1 MQLKPKDLFIIKE
14 IRISIGYFFVLIKL
28 DLIQII

>member
-1 MQLKPKDLFIIKE
+1 MQLKQKNLFIIKE
-14 IRISIGYFFVLIKL
+14 IWILIGYFFVLIKL